1 MDNTNKNKTENPL
14 KSLLANRTPPS
25 RNFLKNLP
33 HLPNHINDSNPNNYS
48 KESRCPTPGCDG
60 TGHITELY
68 SHHRS
73 LSGCPHRHKVP
84 RELIA
89 LHENVVKCPTPGCT
103 GKGHVNANRSTHR
116 SLSGCPI
123 AAGLRN
129 SSKNMISNHHHNI
142 GSLTQNNQLNSIIPG
157 IGLPNFI
164 QPSNATNPLASAV
177 TTASLL
183 QPGNINHNMAL
194 NLGQVLGAMAHLK
207 ELSGQI
213 SLLNNLNSVAQQNN
227 NQNNLN
233 QQLLSALAS
242 NLLQKKLVENQTPNN
257 LEVSPKTKNL
267 SEQLSNLLANNNN
280 NNLENKD
287 LVIEEPDQEI
297 DIENTSPT
305 QSEMILSQS
314 KITQS
319 TSNLSNNNLGT
330 RIPSQGSSSSGFA
343 EVKTGVNTI
352 VETSDNSSS
361 GKKINKIDFS
371 DIRSIMR

>member
-1 MDNTNKNKTENPL
+1 M
-14 KSLLANRTPPS
+14 
-25 RNFLKNLP
+25 
-33 HLPNHINDSNPNNYS
+33 
-48 KESRCPTPGCDG
+48 G
-60 TGHITELY
+60 
-68 SHHRS
+68 
-73 LSGCPHRHKVP
+73 
-84 RELIA
+84 
-89 LHENVVKCPTPGCT
+89 
-103 GKGHVNANRSTHR
+103 
-116 SLSGCPI
+116 
-123 AAGLRN
+123 
-129 SSKNMISNHHHNI
+129 
-142 GSLTQNNQLNSIIPG
+142 PG

-164 QPSNATNPLASAV
+164 QPSNAINPLASAV

-343 EVKTGVNTI
+343 EVKTGINTI

-361 GKKINKIDFS
+361 GKKINKIDFT

>member
-1 MDNTNKNKTENPL
+1 M
-14 KSLLANRTPPS
+14 
-25 RNFLKNLP
+25 
-33 HLPNHINDSNPNNYS
+33 
-48 KESRCPTPGCDG
+48 
-60 TGHITELY
+60 
-68 SHHRS
+68 
-73 LSGCPHRHKVP
+73 
-84 RELIA
+84 
-89 LHENVVKCPTPGCT
+89 VKCPTPGCT

-267 SEQLSNLLANNNN
+267 SEQLSNLLTNSNNN
-280 NNLENKD
+280 NNLPNKD